1 MKTLGC
7 LSARE
12 KREVDGRVS
21 VQRDEWYRS
30 EGIARVP
37 DCTTRAPRL
46 ISQESDE
53 EREHALNLS
62 GVWDERDCRTGAKA
76 SCSEESYGGS
86 GVSRPVLM

>member
-1 MKTLGC
+1 M
-7 LSARE
+7 
-12 KREVDGRVS
+12 
-21 VQRDEWYRS
+21 
-30 EGIARVP
+30 
-37 DCTTRAPRL
+37 RL

-62 GVWDERDCRTGAKA
+62 GVRDERDCRTGAKT

>member
-1 MKTLGC
+1 M
-7 LSARE
+7 
-12 KREVDGRVS
+12 DGRVS
-21 VQRDEWYRS
+21 VRRDEWHRS
-30 EGIARVP
+30 GGIAGVL

-62 GVWDERDCRTGAKA
+62 GVLDERDCRTGAKA

-86 GVSRPVLM
+86 GVIRLVLM